1 MEKLDIRPIKT
12 ATDHA
17 WAMEQIDALMLRDE
31 PSEDEVRR
39 LEVLSILVE
48 RYESEHFPVEL
59 PTPVEAIEFRID
71 QLGINRS
78 QLASIIDF
86 PKSRVSEVLNGTRNP
101 SLEMMRALHEK
112 LGIPAESWTR
122 QSAVAHQP

>member
-86 PKSRVSEVLNGTRNP
+86 PKSGT
-101 SLEMMRALHEK
+101 
-112 LGIPAESWTR
+112 G
-122 QSAVAHQP
+122 SAWKATGASQGA